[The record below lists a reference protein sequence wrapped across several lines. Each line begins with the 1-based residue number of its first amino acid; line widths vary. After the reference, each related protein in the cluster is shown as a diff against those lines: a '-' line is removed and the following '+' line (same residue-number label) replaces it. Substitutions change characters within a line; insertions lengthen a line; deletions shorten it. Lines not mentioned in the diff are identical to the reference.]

1 MKRMTLLAAMAVCG
15 LGFANAQFV
24 GDPSLEQ
31 TKDKGEVFD
40 IFQLDAASVEILKN
54 AGKTVHEY
62 TLDNVTRCFYVW
74 ENTFVAGD
82 GSYPGVD
89 FQMDGYTSL
98 EVVAGT
104 TWSGAGFTVV
114 EDGGNNYIDLNHIS
128 DDTRFHMGLRS
139 SNPASAIAVIF
150 GDGQL
155 AGKTNMK
162 WSPAKLSVGNTA
174 FVDGGA
180 TYPLVGDFDREGS
193 DWVAIDMSLADMKKF
208 YPSFDYTPCN
218 FSGNMFSV
226 LGGSVAGTNI
236 SIDAVYLYG
245 PQGQGSV
252 EGVATD
258 DVQVIVSN
266 RTINVLGNENNGF
279 ELYNISGQLVKKS
292 TTSIMGVEDLNA
304 GLYIVKAGNVVEK
317 VVVK

>member
-40 IFQLDAASVEILKN
+40 ILQLDAASVEILKN

-62 TLDNVTRCFYVW
+62 TLDNVTRCFYIW
-74 ENTFVAGD
+74 DNTFVAGD

-89 FQMDGYTSL
+89 FQMEGYTSL
-98 EVVAGT
+98 EVGT
-104 TWSGAGFTVV
+104 VGWSGAGFTVV

-150 GDGQL
+150 GDGQF

-180 TYPLVGDFDREGS
+180 TYPLVGDFDREGG

-218 FSGNMFSV
+218 FTGNIYSV
-226 LGGSVAGTNI
+226 LGGGVTGTTI

-304 GLYIVKAGNVVEK
+304 GLYIVKAGNAVEK